1 MNSTDTVTMTSCP
14 TEKKRGFWQ
23 RRLLDPLMGFLAQGV
38 TPSEL
43 SRAISLAVMCGLFPF
58 LGATTL
64 LTLGVGFALR
74 LNQPVMQTIN
84 YLLSGVQLL
93 MIPVYV
99 QLGAMILGA
108 SADNFSVS
116 LMMEALREGSL
127 MDFLRQFGMAGWYAL
142 VAWLLSAP
150 LIVAVV
156 FVTVSPL
163 IKRLASQ
170 RVTEGGES

>member
-1 MNSTDTVTMTSCP
+1 MNQADTLKMAATP
-14 TEKKRGFWQ
+14 AAKKRGFWQ

-43 SRAISLAVMCGLFPF
+43 SRAISLAVLCGLFPF

-74 LNQPVMQTIN
+74 LNQPIMQTIN

-108 SADNFSVS
+108 NADNFSVS
-116 LMMEALREGSL
+116 LMLEALREGSL
-127 MDFLRQFGMAGWYAL
+127 MDFLRQFGMAGWYAF
-142 VAWLLSAP
+142 VAWLFSAP
-150 LIVAVV
+150 LVVAIV
-156 FVTVSPL
+156 FITVSPL
-163 IKRLASQ
+163 MNRLAAKRAAQ
-170 RVTEGGES
+170 GGES